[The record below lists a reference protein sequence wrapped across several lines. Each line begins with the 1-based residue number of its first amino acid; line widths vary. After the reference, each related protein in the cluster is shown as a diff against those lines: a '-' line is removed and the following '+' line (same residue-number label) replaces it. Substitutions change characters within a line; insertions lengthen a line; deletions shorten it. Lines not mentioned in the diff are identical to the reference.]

1 LHNNFYFIRQLSQ
14 ALDQKLKG
22 FTLVSCFSQNREEL
36 VLEFN
41 NSTESFFLKASL
53 QPAFC
58 CLSFPSSFNRAKKN
72 SIDLFQVGI
81 LKKIVSIRQFENERS
96 FLIELGEGVSLLFK
110 MHGSQ
115 SNIILLQNGSVEEIF
130 RNQFQNDFDIFLPG
144 LDKTINWS
152 KEHFVKHLDEL
163 QKTYFTFGK
172 SVIQYLEEKL
182 KAFLTDDEK
191 WSFFQKTKTLLEVPR
206 YYIIKRHSKLSL
218 SLIPMDEIFSE
229 FDNPISAINDFYHH
243 YTISTSFETEKAK
256 TLKALADQFKGNIN
270 FITKNEQKV
279 NDLINDT
286 HYQLWGDLL
295 MAHMHEIKPGA
306 EIIDLVNFY
315 TNQPEE
321 IKLKRDLNPQR
332 NAEVFYRKAKNQQ
345 IEIAKLNESI
355 LSKKKANEK
364 IKQSIE
370 TLENSDDLKTVRQ
383 FGKENSSFNKKTKS
397 EPLPYHIFEYKSFQI
412 WVGKNAEAN
421 DQLTLK
427 HSYKED
433 LWLHAKD
440 VAGSH
445 VIIKH
450 QSGKN
455 FPKDVIER
463 AAELAAYN
471 SKRKTDSLCPVAY
484 TPKKYVRKR
493 KGDPAGM
500 VVVEKEAVIMVAP
513 KL

>member
-1 LHNNFYFIRQLSQ
+1 M
-14 ALDQKLKG
+14 
-22 FTLVSCFSQNREEL
+22 
-36 VLEFN
+36 
-41 NSTESFFLKASL
+41 
-53 QPAFC
+53 
-58 CLSFPSSFNRAKKN
+58 
-72 SIDLFQVGI
+72 
-81 LKKIVSIRQFENERS
+81 
-96 FLIELGEGVSLLFK
+96 IELEEGVSLLFK

-115 SNIILLQNGSVEEIF
+115 SNIILLQNGSVKEIF
-130 RNQFQNDFDIFLPG
+130 RNQFQNDFEIAVAG

-152 KEHFVKHLDEL
+152 YEYFKQHLHEL
-163 QKTYFTFGK
+163 PTTYFTFGK
-172 SVIQYLEEKL
+172 LVIHYLEEKL
-182 KAFLTDDEK
+182 KVLPTDYEK
-191 WSFFQKTKTLLEVPR
+191 WSSFQTTKKLLEVPR
-206 YYIIKRHSKLSL
+206 YYLVRKQNKLL
-218 SLIPMDEIFSE
+218 LMLIPLDEVISE
-229 FDNPISAINDFYHH
+229 YDNPISAINDFYYR
-243 YTISTSFETEKAK
+243 YTISTSFETEKS
-256 TLKALADQFKGNIN
+256 KALKELNDQLTGNNNYIV
-270 FITKNEQKV
+270 KNVQKV

-295 MAHMHEIKPGA
+295 MAHMHEIKPGV
-306 EIIDLVNFY
+306 ESIELLNFY
-315 TNQPEE
+315 TNQPEK

-355 LSKKKANEK
+355 QSKKKANEK

-370 TLENSDDLKTVRQ
+370 NLEKSEDLKAVRQ
-383 FGKENSSFNKKTKS
+383 YGKDEPSLINKSKT
-397 EPLPYHIFEYKSFQI
+397 EPLPYHTFEYKGFQI

>member
-1 LHNNFYFIRQLSQ
+1 M
-14 ALDQKLKG
+14 
-22 FTLVSCFSQNREEL
+22 E
-36 VLEFN
+36 
-41 NSTESFFLKASL
+41 
-53 QPAFC
+53 
-58 CLSFPSSFNRAKKN
+58 
-72 SIDLFQVGI
+72 
-81 LKKIVSIRQFENERS
+81 SIRQFENERS
-96 FLIELGEGVSLLFK
+96 FLIELAEDVALLFK

-115 SNIILLQNGSVEEIF
+115 SNVILLKKNKAQAIF
-130 RNQFQNDFDIFLPG
+130 RNQFQSDFDISIAG
-144 LDKTINWS
+144 LDKTIDWS
-152 KEHFVKHLDEL
+152 SVHFTNHLDEL

-172 SVIQYLEEKL
+172 SVIHYLEEKL
-182 KAFLTDDEK
+182 KALPTDVEK
-191 WSFFQKTKTLLEVPR
+191 WSFFQETKNSLEIPR
-206 YYIIKRHSKLSL
+206 FYIVKKQHKLSL
-218 SLIPMDEIFSE
+218 SLTPMEGIIFE
-229 FDNPISAINDFYHH
+229 FDDPISAINDFY
-243 YTISTSFETEKAK
+243 YRFTTSTSFETEKARA
-256 TLKALADQFKGNIN
+256 LKALKDQLTGNNN
-270 FITKNEQKV
+270 FIAKNEQKV
-279 NDLINDT
+279 NELINDT

-295 MAHMHEIKPGA
+295 MAHMHEIKPGV
-306 EIIDLVNFY
+306 EGIELINFY
-315 TNQPEE
+315 TNQPEK

-345 IEIAKLNESI
+345 IEIGKLNESV
-355 LSKKKANEK
+355 LSKRKANEK

-370 TLENSDDLKTVRQ
+370 NLEKSEDLKTVRQ
-383 FGKENSSFNKKTKS
+383 HSKEESPTPKKNTT
-397 EPLPYHIFEYKSFQI
+397 ETLPYHAFEYKGFTI

-445 VIIKH
+445 VLIKH

-455 FPKDVIER
+455 FPKEVIER

-471 SKRKTDSLCPVAY
+471 SKRKTDSLCPVAF

-500 VVVEKEAVIMVAP
+500 VVVEKENVVMVVP

>member
-1 LHNNFYFIRQLSQ
+1 M
-14 ALDQKLKG
+14 
-22 FTLVSCFSQNREEL
+22 
-36 VLEFN
+36 
-41 NSTESFFLKASL
+41 
-53 QPAFC
+53 
-58 CLSFPSSFNRAKKN
+58 FPEA
-72 SIDLFQVGI
+72 I
-81 LKKIVSIRQFENERS
+81 LKKVESIGQFENERS
-96 FLIELGEGVSLLFK
+96 FSIELEQDISLLFK

-115 SNIILLQNGSVEEIF
+115 SNVVLFKENKAQVIF
-130 RNQFQNDFDIFLPG
+130 RNQFQTDFEISLPG
-144 LDKTINWS
+144 LNKTINWS
-152 KEHFVKHLDEL
+152 KEHFAQHLDEL

-172 SVIQYLEEKL
+172 PVIHYLQEKFKTL
-182 KAFLTDDEK
+182 PSNEDK
-191 WSFFQKTKTLLEVPR
+191 WSFFQETKTLLEVPR
-206 YYIIKRHSKLSL
+206 YYIIKRHSTLSM
-218 SLIPMDEIFSE
+218 SLIPMDEIVSE
-229 FDNPISAINDFYHH
+229 FENPISAINDFYHH

-279 NDLINDT
+279 NELVNDT

-295 MAHMHEIKPGA
+295 MAHMHEIKPG
-306 EIIDLVNFY
+306 EETIELVNFY
-315 TNQPEE
+315 TNLPEK
-321 IKLKRDLNPQR
+321 IKLKRELNPQR

-364 IKQSIE
+364 IIQSIE
-370 TLENSDDLKTVRQ
+370 TLEKSDDLKTVRQ

-427 HSYKED
+427 HAYKED

>member
-1 LHNNFYFIRQLSQ
+1 MF
-14 ALDQKLKG
+14 KG
-22 FTLVSCFSQNREEL
+22 S
-36 VLEFN
+36 
-41 NSTESFFLKASL
+41 
-53 QPAFC
+53 
-58 CLSFPSSFNRAKKN
+58 
-72 SIDLFQVGI
+72 I
-81 LKKIVSIRQFENERS
+81 LKKVESIRQFENERS
-96 FLIELGEGVSLLFK
+96 FLIEFEEGVSLLFK

-115 SNIILLQNGSVEEIF
+115 SNIILLQSGSVKEIF
-130 RNQFQNDFDIFLPG
+130 RNQFQNDFEIALAG
-144 LDKTINWS
+144 LNKTINWS
-152 KEHFVKHLDEL
+152 YEYFKQHQHEL
-163 QKTYFTFGK
+163 TTTYFTFGK
-172 SVIQYLEEKL
+172 LVIHYLEEKL
-182 KAFLTDDEK
+182 KVLPTDDKK
-191 WSFFQKTKTLLEVPR
+191 WSFFQTTKNLLEVPR
-206 YYIIKRHSKLSL
+206 YYLVRKQNKLLL
-218 SLIPMDEIFSE
+218 SLIPLDEVISE
-229 FDNPISAINDFYHH
+229 FDNPISAINDFYYS
-243 YTISTSFETEKAK
+243 YTISTSFETEKTKA
-256 TLKALADQFKGNIN
+256 LKALNDQLTGNTN

-279 NDLINDT
+279 NALINDT
-286 HYQLWGDLL
+286 HYQLWGDLV
-295 MAHMHEIKPGA
+295 MAHMHEITLGA
-306 EIIDLVNFY
+306 ETIELTNFY
-315 TNQPEE
+315 TNQPEKV
-321 IKLKRDLNPQR
+321 KLKRDLNPQR

-355 LSKKKANEK
+355 RSKKQANEK
-364 IKQSIE
+364 IKES
-370 TLENSDDLKTVRQ
+370 LENVEKAEDMKTIRQ
-383 FGKENSSFNKKTKS
+383 FGKGEPSLINKSKT
-397 EPLPYHIFEYKSFQI
+397 EPLPYHVFEYKGFQI

-455 FPKDVIER
+455 FPKDLIER

-500 VVVEKEAVIMVAP
+500 VVVEKEAVLMVKP

>member
-1 LHNNFYFIRQLSQ
+1 LN
-14 ALDQKLKG
+14 G

-72 SIDLFQVGI
+72 SIDLFPEAI
-81 LKKIVSIRQFENERS
+81 LKKVESIGQFENERS
-96 FLIELGEGVSLLFK
+96 FLIELEEGVSLLFK

-115 SNIILLQNGSVEEIF
+115 SNIILLQNGSVKEIF
-130 RNQFQNDFDIFLPG
+130 RNQFQNDFDISLAG

-152 KEHFVKHLDEL
+152 KEHFVKQQHEL

-172 SVIQYLEEKL
+172 SVIQFLEEKL
-182 KAFLTDDEK
+182 KTFLTDDEK
-191 WSFFQKTKTLLEVPR
+191 WSFFQATLNLLEVPR
-206 YYIIKRHSKLSL
+206 YYLVRKQNKLL
-218 SLIPMDEIFSE
+218 LTLIPLDEVISE
-229 FDNPISAINDFYHH
+229 YDNPISAINDFYYR
-243 YTISTSFETEKAK
+243 YTISTSLETEKAK
-256 TLKALADQFKGNIN
+256 ALRALTDQLNGNNNYIA
-270 FITKNEQKV
+270 KNVQKV

-295 MAHMHEIKPGA
+295 MAHMHEIKPGV
-306 EIIDLVNFY
+306 ETIELVNFY
-315 TNQPEE
+315 TDLPEK
-321 IKLKRDLNPQR
+321 IKLKRELNPQR

-345 IEIAKLNESI
+345 IEITKLNESI
-355 LSKKKANEK
+355 RSKKKANEK
-364 IKQSIE
+364 IIQSIE
-370 TLENSDDLKTVRQ
+370 TLEKSDDLKTVRQ
-383 FGKENSSFNKKTKS
+383 FGKEDSSFNKKTKS

-493 KGDPAGM
+493 KGDPTGM
-500 VVVEKEAVIMVAP
+500 VVVEKEAVIMVKP